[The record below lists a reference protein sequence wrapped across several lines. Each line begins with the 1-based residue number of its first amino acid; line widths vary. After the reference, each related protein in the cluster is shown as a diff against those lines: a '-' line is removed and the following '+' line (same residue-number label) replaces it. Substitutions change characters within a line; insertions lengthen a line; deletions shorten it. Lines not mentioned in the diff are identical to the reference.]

1 MNIGTQLQQARKAHS
16 LTQQE
21 VATAIHT
28 TRQTI
33 SNWETSRSLPD
44 IDSLLQLS
52 ALYQVSLDQ
61 LLRSGDMMNQLHA
74 QEKVQRQARKLYLL
88 NLLLDGI
95 LMITW
100 LAHRFGQGAGLSGSA
115 LAVILLIVNL
125 TTLRDARQRD
135 WRVNHHRF
143 SLTSHQSLAIAA
155 VIGSLVAIGVVT
167 KMPLSAYAIGYGIG
181 NGIIVGLFVWGV
193 LPTKVVAA

>member
-1 MNIGTQLQQARKAHS
+1 MNIGTQLQQARKAHG
-16 LTQQE
+16 LTQQA

-44 IDSLLQLS
+44 IDSLLALS

-61 LLRSGDMMNQLHA
+61 LLRSGDMMTKLHA
-74 QEKVQRQARKLYLL
+74 QEKAQRQARKLYWL

-95 LMITW
+95 LMLTW
-100 LAHRFGQGAGLSGSA
+100 LAHRFGHGSGLSGSA
-115 LAVILLIVNL
+115 LLLVLLIVNL

-143 SLTSHQSLAIAA
+143 SLTAHQSLAIAGG
-155 VIGSLVAIGVVT
+155 IGTLVAIWVCAT
-167 KMPLSAYAIGYGIG
+167 MPLSGYAIGYGIG

-193 LPTKVVAA
+193 LPTKEVTA